1 MKHNISLIEVII
13 RLMLTMAFA
22 ITAWLSGYFLFFPIG
37 MVLLV
42 TALSGFCPIYA
53 VLGKDTSGSH

>member
-22 ITAWLSGYFLFFPIG
+22 ITAWLSGYFFFFPIG